1 MAAWMN
7 STLRHRLQIF
17 DRLRESGPVSRLR
30 ARVHADRDRILEK
43 PAAAL
48 VVATGRAMG
57 RHDATLIAA
66 GVAFYALLSLF
77 PLVLGLLSLFSFAVM
92 SETAQDHLLNFFVEY
107 LPGAEPLLSDIVGA
121 QVAVRGSTGALSI
134 LGFFWTAS
142 AMFGGINRAF
152 RRAWRSRSRR
162 DFLVEKLRYIVMAL
176 AVGIPFCVSMAATA
190 VLEFLG
196 NWDAADLELV
206 KALESQALNI
216 LARLVPFAITGL
228 AFFLLYKFVPDA
240 KTRWRYIWPGVLLAA
255 ALFEIT
261 KALFVYYLSEFA
273 DYGRVYGAL
282 GSVIALLV
290 WVYVCSLI
298 LIVGAEFASQ
308 YGRMRE
314 RQARQAVGPA
324 SPSESDPSGQQPHQ
338 SAQT

>member
-1 MAAWMN
+1 MPAWMN

-17 DRLRESGPVSRLR
+17 DRLRESGPVSRFR
-30 ARVHADRDRILEK
+30 ARVHATRDRILEK

-48 VVATGRAMG
+48 VVATGQAMG

-77 PLVLGLLSLFSFAVM
+77 PLVLGFLSLFSFALR
-92 SETAQDHLLNFFVEY
+92 SESAQEHLLNFFVEY
-107 LPGAEPLLSDIVGA
+107 LPGAEPLLSDIVGV

-134 LGFFWTAS
+134 LGFFWSAS
-142 AMFGGINRAF
+142 ALFGGINRSL
-152 RRAWRSRSRR
+152 RRAWRSPTNR
-162 DFLVEKLRYIVMAL
+162 DFLVEKLHHIGMAL
-176 AVGIPFCVSMAATA
+176 TVGLFFCVSMVATA
-190 VLEFLG
+190 ALEFLG
-196 NWDAADLELV
+196 NWHGADVELV
-206 KALESQALNI
+206 KALQSQALNM

-228 AFFLLYKFVPDA
+228 AFFLLYKCAPDA

-255 ALFEIT
+255 ALFEIA
-261 KALFVYYLSEFA
+261 KALFVFYLSNYA

-290 WVYVCSLI
+290 WAYVCSLI

-324 SPSESDPSGQQPHQ
+324 SPSESDPPGQQPHQ